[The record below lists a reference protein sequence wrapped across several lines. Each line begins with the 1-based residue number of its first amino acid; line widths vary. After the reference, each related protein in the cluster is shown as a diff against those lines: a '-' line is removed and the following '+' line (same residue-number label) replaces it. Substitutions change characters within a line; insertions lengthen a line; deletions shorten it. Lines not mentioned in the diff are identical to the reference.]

1 MLRTCQALRQLHQ
14 AGFVHC
20 DFKPDNALLEMGED
34 GEPQEVHVVD
44 MGLACR
50 VGHAF
55 PRVRASNQPWYC
67 PCFFDGAAMQARCD
81 LVGLAYTLGFF
92 RDVMSCEH
100 EELDALL
107 QRASDAQHERR
118 PSLEELI
125 ALLQRLLREAGAPLP
140 ACPHTPEA
148 QQAAGVASGQDP
160 SEAAEPPA
168 AEEASEAPEVPKA
181 VRACV

>member
-1 MLRTCQALRQLHQ
+1 VAQEPSDRACLGIMLRTCQALRQLHQ

-34 GEPQEVHVVD
+34 GEPQEVHVID
-44 MGLACR
+44 LGLACR

-55 PRVRASNQPWYC
+55 PRACASNQPWYC

-81 LVGLAYTLGFF
+81 LVGLAYTLGIF

-107 QRASDAQHERR
+107 QRAFDAQHGRR
-118 PSLEELI
+118 WRSSSPSCRGSFGRPGRRSPR
-125 ALLQRLLREAGAPLP
+125 ALTR
-140 ACPHTPEA
+140 
-148 QQAAGVASGQDP
+148 
-160 SEAAEPPA
+160 
-168 AEEASEAPEVPKA
+168 PK
-181 VRACV
+181 RSRPQE